1 MMNRKHYLHILGT
14 AVVATL
20 CSIANN
26 FSGGVGA
33 AEALSASDAPEFEL
47 AGITVE
53 AKRPDWESKLSP
65 GTVTVIRPEEYKGE
79 QKDLPDLL
87 KMVPGVHVREVNGKG
102 QYTVV
107 NVRGSTAA
115 QVGVFVD
122 GVMTN
127 LGGDAAVDIS
137 TIPVKNVERIEVYRG
152 YIPARFGGTFIGGV
166 INVVT
171 KKPTK
176 ANISA
181 ELGKASFGGKSASL
195 EVVSP
200 LASGSLLVG
209 LNYEA
214 AKGDFPY
221 HNYTMD
227 SDIARASYRK
237 NYEDAL
243 RGVEAYTKMTDS
255 NTFHKTNIDSLYNN
269 GDISKDVYDRFV
281 NSSGQVDSDDWLDF
295 VRSGGLIQ
303 AEIEYVKEKARDQV
317 DKTWKDDSNYAD
329 KNLLNQAYQYYCID
343 HADIYVTKGGA
354 GYKKAFANTFKKM
367 QKLLEK
373 EKNEGSLTDDEKE
386 SLEYQK
392 ERLGEGLTGKLKDAW
407 NNNSSPFFTDNPDAK
422 AQVDDKIYAE
432 VDKKINAEI
441 ESIKNSEANE
451 KNKFDTNGSVY
462 RDLKYKL
469 SEEEK
474 KLKNAEA
481 LEKAKAERHR
491 KYNDR
496 KNISSLIKWQN
507 DNWMVKASYNH
518 INRHLPDSL
527 WGMEQVASE
536 GWNVGAGTDV
546 YDHFFADSRKQTM
559 DTYDLMLQNR
569 QQHGRLEWG
578 WFVDYQHQKKKYNAE
593 HKLYYPWDENGKDI
607 PELSA
612 SSEADTWRNSVLRG
626 WSQYNSNKYN
636 LQMDGSYKLS
646 ERQILEFQANYS
658 YEKMNIDGHNM
669 YRALNTKDLW
679 EWLAPT
685 WRVRNRYEQKILNI
699 QLQDTITLDKKA
711 SWFLTPSWRFNSSTI
726 VGYSDSKNFRDN
738 PDNSANAIKW
748 FHPRDSQRDRKG
760 TWQLALKKN
769 VNDNLT
775 FRMTGGTYYRLLNM
789 YEIAG
794 DGAGILP
801 MPHKGWDTAAFPQP
815 EYGKQ
820 FDFSTLW
827 NGKFGKSDAYVTLTY
842 FWRDTQRMLQLRR
855 MAKDFF
861 SYTNDSKGKVHG
873 FELQSGLKWD
883 HFSVDLEATYT
894 NTHAMAKTDK
904 NIPGGDDVWYESRAT
919 YQPEWE
925 GNVRLSWFP
934 SPKFTLFS
942 EAHYI
947 GKFYTYTLHGIASKS
962 KFDLGCPTPS
972 TTVVN
977 AGIKLQ
983 PNKAWQ
989 FTLGCNDIF
998 NQNPKQKI
1006 LIGDDMYI
1014 NPACPLQGRTY
1025 YATIH
1030 YEF

>member
-1 MMNRKHYLHILGT
+1 M
-14 AVVATL
+14 
-20 CSIANN
+20 
-26 FSGGVGA
+26 
-33 AEALSASDAPEFEL
+33 SASDAPEFEL

-107 NVRGSTAA
+107 TVRGSTAA

-221 HNYTMD
+221 HNYSMD

-237 NYEDAL
+237 SYEDAL
-243 RGVEAYTKMTDS
+243 RGVEAYTKMTHS

-269 GDISKDVYDRFV
+269 GEGSISKDVYDRFV

-303 AEIEYVKEKARDQV
+303 AEIEYVKEKARAEFTGSTSWDN
-317 DKTWKDDSNYAD
+317 K
-329 KNLLNQAYQYYCID
+329 
-343 HADIYVTKGGA
+343 YVEGNE
-354 GYKKAFANTFKKM
+354 AF
-367 QKLLEK
+367 
-373 EKNEGSLTDDEKE
+373 
-386 SLEYQK
+386 
-392 ERLGEGLTGKLKDAW
+392 LKDAANW
-407 NNNSSPFFTDNPDAK
+407 YMKNNAKFADRVARYHRNVEKLGKKYKDNPTTLAAK
-422 AQVDDKIYAE
+422 IKRQDESLKKDLLDLYLKPDWENANGSDGYFKNNPEAKSQVDNKIYEE
-432 VDKKINAEI
+432 VDKKAAAEI
-441 ESIKNSEANE
+441 ERIKNVEATQ
-451 KNKFDTNGSVY
+451 KDKLDTNGTVY

-469 SEEEK
+469 SEEE
-474 KLKNAEA
+474 LRVKNAEA

-527 WGMEQVASE
+527 WGMEQVASN

-593 HKLYYPWDENGKDI
+593 HKLYYPWDENGNDI

-669 YRALNTKDLW
+669 HRALNTKELW
-679 EWLAPT
+679 LWLAPT

-726 VGYSDSKNFRDN
+726 VGYSDSKNFRDI
-738 PDNSANAIKW
+738 PDNSPNAIKW

-861 SYTNDSKGKVHG
+861 CYTNDSKGKVHG

-925 GNVRLSWFP
+925 GNIRLSWFP
-934 SPKFTLFS
+934 SPKFTLFG

-947 GKFYTYTLHGIASKS
+947 GKFYTYTLHGIASKD

>member
-20 CSIANN
+20 CSITNN

-107 NVRGSTAA
+107 TVRGSTAA

-221 HNYTMD
+221 HNYSMD

-237 NYEDAL
+237 SYEDAL

-269 GDISKDVYDRFV
+269 GEGSISKDVYDRFV

-303 AEIEYVKEKARDQV
+303 AEIEYVKEKARAEFTGSTSWDN
-317 DKTWKDDSNYAD
+317 K
-329 KNLLNQAYQYYCID
+329 
-343 HADIYVTKGGA
+343 YVEGNE
-354 GYKKAFANTFKKM
+354 AF
-367 QKLLEK
+367 
-373 EKNEGSLTDDEKE
+373 
-386 SLEYQK
+386 
-392 ERLGEGLTGKLKDAW
+392 LKDAANW
-407 NNNSSPFFTDNPDAK
+407 YMKNNAKFADRVARYHRNVEKLGKRYKDDPTTLAAKIKRQDESLKADLLDLYLKTDWENANGPDGYFKNNPEAK
-422 AQVDDKIYAE
+422 SQVDNKIYEE
-432 VDKKINAEI
+432 VDKKAAAEI
-441 ESIKNSEANE
+441 ERIKNVEATQ
-451 KNKFDTNGSVY
+451 KDKLDTNGTVY

-469 SEEEK
+469 SEEE
-474 KLKNAEA
+474 LRVKNAEA

-527 WGMEQVASE
+527 WGMEQVASN

-593 HKLYYPWDENGKDI
+593 HKLYYPWDENGNDI

-669 YRALNTKDLW
+669 YRALNTKELW

-726 VGYSDSKNFRDN
+726 VGYSDSKNFRDI
-738 PDNSANAIKW
+738 PDNSPNAIKW

-861 SYTNDSKGKVHG
+861 CYTNDSKGKVHG

-904 NIPGGDDVWYESRAT
+904 NIPGGDDEWYESRAT

-925 GNVRLSWFP
+925 GNIRLSWFP
-934 SPKFTLFS
+934 SPKFTLFG

-947 GKFYTYTLHGIASKS
+947 GKFYTYTLHGIASKD